1 MNASD
6 GQFEEHPESYRP
18 RVFVAVTK
26 VVGEDGDG
34 LPEYSPE
41 VYELLTDGQAISWDC
56 LPQKECC
63 GFDFWT
69 VYADSIHD
77 ITMTR
82 APRVLPTEVN
92 VQGKTFPLFIF
103 PKDLM
108 DCITRIT
115 DTTPV
120 PQADGDSGDE
130 TCPATTM
137 GAGYCTCNNPL
148 LNAPSIAEEVWKTL
162 QEAHDSAE
170 RESACPNPDVCGCKG
185 RLGKPTSATPARPLP
200 EGSY

>member
-1 MNASD
+1 MFEITKQTVNASE
-6 GQFEEHPESYRP
+6 GLFEEHPESYRP
-18 RVFVAVTK
+18 RVFVAENPDCKDAELVH
-26 VVGEDGDG
+26 
-34 LPEYSPE
+34 E
-41 VYELLTDGQAISWDC
+41 VYELLTDGQAIPWGC

-82 APRVLPTEVN
+82 APKVLPTEVK

-120 PQADGDSGDE
+120 PQADGDNGDE
-130 TCPATTM
+130 TCPATT
-137 GAGYCTCNNPL
+137 GAGYCTCKIEQPL
-148 LNAPSIAEEVWKTL
+148 LD
-162 QEAHDSAE
+162 H
-170 RESACPNPDVCGCKG
+170 
-185 RLGKPTSATPARPLP
+185 LP

>member
-1 MNASD
+1 MFEITKQTVNASE

-18 RVFVAVTK
+18 RVFVAIPPDNDETV
-26 VVGEDGDG
+26 
-34 LPEYSPE
+34 LE

-82 APRVLPTEVN
+82 APKVLPTEVK

-115 DTTPV
+115 DTIPVPQAV

-130 TCPATTM
+130 TCPATT
-137 GAGYCTCNNPL
+137 GAGYCTCKIEQPL
-148 LNAPSIAEEVWKTL
+148 LD
-162 QEAHDSAE
+162 H
-170 RESACPNPDVCGCKG
+170 
-185 RLGKPTSATPARPLP
+185 LP

>member
-1 MNASD
+1 MFEITKQTVNASE

-41 VYELLTDGQAISWDC
+41 VYELLTDGQAISWNC
-56 LPQKECC
+56 LPQECC

-77 ITMTR
+77 LAMTR
-82 APRVLPTEVN
+82 APRVLPTEVK

-120 PQADGDSGDE
+120 PQAAPQADGDRGDE
-130 TCPATTM
+130 TCPATT
-137 GAGYCTCNNPL
+137 GAGYCTCKIEQPL
-148 LNAPSIAEEVWKTL
+148 LD
-162 QEAHDSAE
+162 H
-170 RESACPNPDVCGCKG
+170 
-185 RLGKPTSATPARPLP
+185 LP